1 MSIVSASRL
10 ALKGGVPVRPATK
23 PWHSWPVFDDLER
36 KALLDTLES
45 GKWFLDARIKKF
57 EHEFAAFQDAKHCI
71 ALNSGTAGLE
81 ICLEALEVG
90 PGDEVIVPPYTFVA
104 TASAAMRVGATV
116 IFVDVDD
123 TWNINPDLIEAAI
136 TPRTK
141 AIMPVHFG
149 SAVADMD
156 RINAIA
162 ARHGIHVI
170 EDACHS
176 WGSKWKGKGTG
187 ALGHGGVFSFQM
199 SKNITAGEGG
209 VILTDHEDFADMCRA
224 ISNCGRTR
232 GAAWYEH
239 SVVGTNARM
248 SEFHAAVLSAQLT
261 RLEDQT
267 LRREKNAAILN
278 EALGA
283 LEGITPQPGD
293 SRMTRR
299 AYHLYGL
306 RINPELFG
314 CSRDKAVEAVKAEGL
329 PCGGGY
335 MHPLYKQPVFTNCK
349 TGPDYT
355 KVHCPV
361 AEDMCYRSVVWFP
374 HHFLL
379 GTEDDM
385 QDIVDIFTKVKENA
399 GELTD

>member
-1 MSIVSASRL
+1 MATVSVSRL
-10 ALKGGVPVRPATK
+10 ALKGGSPVRPATT
-23 PWHSWPVFDDLER
+23 PWHAWPVFDDLER
-36 KALLDTLES
+36 RALMDTLES

-57 EHEFAAFQDAKHCI
+57 EHEYAEFQDAKYCI
-71 ALNSGTAGLE
+71 AVNSGTSGLE
-81 ICLEALEVG
+81 ICLEALGVG
-90 PGDEVIVPPYTFVA
+90 PGDEVIVPPYTFIA

-116 IFVDVDD
+116 IFVDVDH
-123 TWNINPDLIEAAI
+123 TWNLDPDLIEAAI

-162 ARHGIHVI
+162 AKHGIHVI

-199 SKNITAGEGG
+199 SKNLTAGEGG
-209 VILTDHEDFADMCRA
+209 AILTDHEDFADMCRA
-224 ISNCGRTR
+224 ISNCGRTK

-248 SEFHAAVLSAQLT
+248 SELHAALLSAQLT
-261 RLEDQT
+261 RLEAQT
-267 LRREKNAAILN
+267 LHREKNAAILN
-278 EALGA
+278 AALGA
-283 LEGITPQPGD
+283 IEGLTPQPGD
-293 SRMTRR
+293 ARMTRR
-299 AYHLYGL
+299 AYHLYGM
-306 RINPELFG
+306 RVDPERFG
-314 CSRDKAVEAVKAEGL
+314 CSRDQIVEAAKAEGL

-335 MHPLYKQPVFTNCK
+335 MHPLYKQPVFTNCT

-361 AEDMCYRSVVWFP
+361 AEDMCYRSVIWFP
-374 HHFLL
+374 HQFLL
-379 GTEDDM
+379 GTEADM
-385 QDIVDIFTKVKENA
+385 RDIVAIFAKIKENA
-399 GELTD
+399 AELA

>member
-1 MSIVSASRL
+1 MSIASASRL
-10 ALKGGVPVRPATK
+10 ALNGGAPVRSATS

-57 EHEFAAFQDAKHCI
+57 EQEYAAFQDAKHCV
-71 ALNSGTAGLE
+71 AVNSGTAGLE
-81 ICLEALEVG
+81 ICLEALGVG
-90 PGDEVIVPPYTFVA
+90 PGDEVIVPPYTFIA

-116 IFVDVDD
+116 IFVDVDE
-123 TWNINPDLIEAAI
+123 TWNLNPGLLEAAI

-162 ARHGIHVI
+162 AKHGAAVI

-187 ALGHGGVFSFQM
+187 ALGRGGVFSFQM
-199 SKNITAGEGG
+199 SKNLTAGEGG
-209 VILTDHEDFADMCRA
+209 AILTDDEDFADMCRA
-224 ISNCGRTR
+224 ISNCGRTK

-248 SEFHAAVLSAQLT
+248 SELHAALLSAQLT
-261 RLEDQT
+261 RLEAQT
-267 LRREKNAAILN
+267 LHRERNGAILN
-278 EALGA
+278 GALGA
-283 LEGITPQPGD
+283 IEGIVPQPGD
-293 SRMTRR
+293 PRMTRR
-299 AYHLYGL
+299 AYHLYGM
-306 RINPELFG
+306 RIDPERFG
-314 CSRDKAVEAVKAEGL
+314 CARDRIVEAAKAEGL

-335 MHPLYKQPVFTNCK
+335 MHPLYKQPVFTTCK
-349 TGPDYT
+349 TGPDYS

-361 AEDMCYRSVVWFP
+361 AEDMCYRSVIWFP

-379 GTEDDM
+379 GTEADM
-385 QDIVDIFTKVKENA
+385 RDIVAIFTKIKDNA
-399 GELTD
+399 GELA

>member
-1 MSIVSASRL
+1 
-10 ALKGGVPVRPATK
+10 VRPATK

-57 EHEFAAFQDAKHCI
+57 EQEYAAFQDAKYCV

-81 ICLEALEVG
+81 ICLEALGVG
-90 PGDEVIVPPYTFVA
+90 TGDEVIVPPYTFVA
-104 TASAAMRVGATV
+104 TASAVMRVGATV

-162 ARHGIHVI
+162 AKHGLHAI

-209 VILTDHEDFADMCRA
+209 AILTDHEDFADMCRA
-224 ISNCGRTR
+224 ISNCGRTK

-248 SEFHAAVLSAQLT
+248 SEFHAAMLSAQLT
-261 RLEDQT
+261 RLESQT
-267 LRREKNAAILN
+267 LLREKNGAILN

-283 LEGITPQPGD
+283 IEGIAPQPGD

-299 AYHLYGL
+299 AYHLYGM
-306 RINPELFG
+306 RVDANRFG
-314 CSRDKAVEAVKAEGL
+314 CSRDRVVEAAKAEGL
-329 PCGGGY
+329 PCGPGY
-335 MHPLYKQPVFTNCK
+335 FQPLHKQPVFTNCK

-361 AEDMCYRSVVWFP
+361 AEDMCYRSVIWFP

-385 QDIVDIFTKVKENA
+385 RDIIDIFTKIKDNA
-399 GELTD
+399 AELAG